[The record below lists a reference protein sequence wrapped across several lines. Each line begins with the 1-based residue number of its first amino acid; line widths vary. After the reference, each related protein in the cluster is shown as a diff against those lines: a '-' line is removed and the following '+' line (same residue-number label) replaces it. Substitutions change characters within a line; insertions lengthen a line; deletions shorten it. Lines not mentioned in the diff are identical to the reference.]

1 MRVVIDTNVF
11 ISSFFGS
18 GPPRQI
24 IDLWK
29 TGQVTIC
36 LSQPIVDEYIRVL
49 NRLGMKNEREIDEL
63 LNLFA
68 NGYYSLF
75 TARTPD
81 LKIVEED
88 PDDDKF
94 FECAVALNADCI
106 ISGDKKVL
114 AVKKYINIIVQNP
127 SGFLIHFTSK

>member
-29 TGQVTIC
+29 HGQITIC

-49 NRLGMKNEREIDEL
+49 KRLGLNNETEIDEL

-75 TARTPD
+75 AAKTPD
-81 LKIVEED
+81 LTIVEED

-94 FECAVALNADCI
+94 FECAVALNAESI
-106 ISGDKKVL
+106 ISGDKRVL
-114 AVKKYINIIVQNP
+114 AVAKYINIVILSPNDFLQNYN
-127 SGFLIHFTSK
+127 F